1 MGNKYN
7 KLAHME
13 GWFCWRSCLLGETKW
28 SFPWL
33 PRSVVAFLPHWDS
46 MSQMQMAG
54 SGHVVQP
61 ELVERVQGGR
71 EATVLQ
77 LQELWSYL

>member
-1 MGNKYN
+1 MSNKPAR
-7 KLAHME
+7 LEA
-13 GWFCWRSCLLGETKW
+13 WFCWHPCQLGETKW
-28 SFPWL
+28 NFPWL
-33 PRSVVAFLPHWDS
+33 PHSVVFFLPNWDP

-71 EATVLQ
+71 EATALQ